1 MSDKHLIQIGRIT
14 VNFQSLEHI
23 ICWAIVLYSKDKKE
37 LKIENVFESKLS
49 FSHLLNRLERQ
60 CPESNEIKALILE
73 IKAIAEKRNQIIHSS
88 WWTDTK
94 NRNEISRNK
103 GKKTTIVEIR
113 DLKKIADEILA
124 LKNKLNSFLGKYETI
139 SVTSI
144 KN

>member
-1 MSDKHLIQIGRIT
+1 MTDKHLIQIGRIT
-14 VNFQSLEHI
+14 INFQSLEHI

-60 CPESNEIKALILE
+60 CTESNEIKALILE

-124 LKNKLNSFLGKYETI
+124 LKNKLSSFLGEI
-139 SVTSI
+139 
-144 KN
+144 